1 MLENIFINLFST
13 GMKEEILK
21 TALDQ
26 FVSNGIRE
34 MSVQKLVSQL
44 SISTKTFY
52 KHFEN
57 KEELLKET
65 LRLHYDLQYIE
76 LEKQVTE
83 KNPVILLYEIWQ
95 TATLKEYNVNNR
107 FFADLSYYYPTL
119 QQEIEH
125 EIGRK
130 FWERL
135 KQIMENGI
143 AQGYFKNEIQPY
155 IVLESIAVLLNS
167 ISRTDKFLKYNAPA
181 EEIFN
186 NSIAVLIKGICTSTG
201 LETLEKHIK
210 I

>member
-1 MLENIFINLFST
+1 
-13 GMKEEILK
+13 MKEEILK

-57 KEELLKET
+57 KEELLKEA

-76 LEKQVTE
+76 LEKQVAD
-83 KNPVILLYEIWQ
+83 KNPVILFFEIWQ
-95 TATLKEYNVNNR
+95 TATLKEYNVSNR
-107 FFADLSYYYPTL
+107 FFADLSYYYPAL
-119 QQEIEH
+119 QQEIER
-125 EIGRK
+125 EIGSK

-143 AQGYFKNEIQPY
+143 TQGYFRNEIKPY

-167 ISRTDKFLKYNAPA
+167 ISRTDKFLKYNSPA

-186 NSIAVLIKGICTSTG
+186 NSIAVLIQGICTSTG
-201 LETLEKHIK
+201 LEVFENHLSN
-210 I
+210 